1 MSHLLP
7 GPVTLVLDRKTTLP
21 AELNP
26 LNQESIGIRIPDNE
40 FMIKLAQMLDEPI
53 ALTSAN
59 ISNEPSSLDI
69 TEFKSLWGDLDMV
82 IDGGRISDSELS
94 KVGSTVIDLT
104 KPGQFCI
111 IRKGSEYGR
120 VLHKLEV
127 DCKLTNKTEINNNN
141 L

>member
-1 MSHLLP
+1 LFWI
-7 GPVTLVLDRKTTLP
+7 VKLVLDRKTTLP

-94 KVGSTVIDLT
+94 KAGSTVIDLT
-104 KPGQFCI
+104 KPGKFCI